1 MCGLAGLFG
10 SLGIERTRES
20 VERMLQVQSHRGP
33 DSSGVWCGTVRGF
46 HIGLG
51 LRRLKILDLSDAANQ
66 PMLSDDGRFVL
77 VFNGE
82 IYKYIELRNELAAA
96 GARFRT
102 DGDTEVLLQ
111 ALISWG
117 PAALERLNGMW
128 ALALLDCVD
137 AEILLSRDRFGVKP
151 LYTYTD
157 ESGLFVSSEIKAILE
172 VVDRRFK
179 VKASTANNYLCQS
192 VLCATPATFFSGIEE
207 FPAGHFAT
215 VSVKDVPKK
224 SLDSQRYWAI
234 PTELPERLDETKLIE
249 EVRETF
255 ID

>member
-20 VERMLQVQSHRGP
+20 VERMLKVQSHRGP
-33 DSSGVWCGTVRGF
+33 DSSGVWCGTVSGT

-51 LRRLKILDLSDAANQ
+51 LRRLKILDLSDAADQ

-82 IYKYIELRNELAAA
+82 IYNYIELRHELAAS

-102 DGDTEVLLQ
+102 DGDTEVLLR
-111 ALISWG
+111 ALILWG

-128 ALALLDCVD
+128 ALALLDCLHG
-137 AEILLSRDRFGVKP
+137 EILLSRDRFGVKP

-157 ESGLFVSSEIKAILE
+157 ERGLFVSSEIKAILE
-172 VVDRRFK
+172 VADRRFSI
-179 VKASTANNYLCQS
+179 KASTANAYLSQS
-192 VLCATPATFFSGIEE
+192 VLCASRATFFSEIEE

-215 VSVKDVPKK
+215 ASVKDLRKK
-224 SLDSQRYWAI
+224 SLDTRAI
-234 PTELPERLDETKLIE
+234 GLSRPSYRS
-249 EVRETF
+249 V
-255 ID
+255 